1 MDHII
6 VYSKDRALFS
16 LLSSAF
22 GSEYVF
28 HCEHGEGGVNREVS
42 EGRRQIVLIDLNS
55 HADGME
61 EQVDCAYRLVDSEH
75 NVVVLADAAH
85 MQLGEE
91 LVRGGAFGV
100 CRCPPS
106 MRELRDLLRRA
117 VQDASVSDLRAP
129 VACSA
134 ESFARRINMVG
145 NSESMQHVYRMIQQ
159 VADIDASVLITGESG
174 TGKELVARAIHNQGM
189 RSRGPF
195 VAVSCGAI
203 PETLIEAELF
213 GHEKGAFTGTV
224 GDRQGLFEVAG
235 NGTLF
240 LDEIGELSPYTQIKL
255 LRVLQERQFSRLGSN
270 RLLRLGARVIFATHR
285 NLDEMVTLGKFRH
298 DLYFRINIM
307 KIEIPALRHHPEDIL
322 KLATHFLNHYSRIFH
337 KPVSG
342 FSAEAISFL
351 EKYHWPGNVREME
364 NVIQQAIIMSQR
376 TEIQCE
382 DLPWNVREPALMNI
396 GESFPGGSFERKLQE
411 FRIKLAMAAVR
422 EKGGNKAAAARSL
435 DISRGYLHRLI
446 RLAELDGGDLQQEL
460 VSAAPMQSYS

>member
-1 MDHII
+1 MDQVF
-6 VYSKDRALFS
+6 VYSNDRALLS

-22 GSEYVF
+22 GNEYLIHNTSVAGDVKGQV
-28 HCEHGEGGVNREVS
+28 H
-42 EGRRQIVLIDLNS
+42 EGRRHVVLIDLNS
-55 HADGME
+55 HAESSD
-61 EQVDCAYRLVDSEH
+61 EQVDCAYRLVDSEN
-75 NVVVLADAAH
+75 NVVVLADSAH
-85 MQLGEE
+85 MQIAED

-106 MRELRDLLRRA
+106 MRELRDMLRRA
-117 VQDASVSDLRAP
+117 VEDASRTDLSAP
-129 VACSA
+129 VTGSS

-145 NSESMQHVYRMIQQ
+145 SSESMERVYRMIQR

-174 TGKELVARAIHNQGM
+174 TGKELVARAIHSQGM
-189 RSRGPF
+189 RSRFPF

-224 GDRQGLFEVAG
+224 GDRQGLFELAG

-270 RLLRLGARVIFATHR
+270 RLLRLRARVIFATHR
-285 NLDEMVTLGKFRH
+285 NLDEMVALGKFRH

-307 KIEIPALRHHPEDIL
+307 KIEVPALRHHPEDIL
-322 KLATHFLNHYSRIFH
+322 KLAMHFLNHYSRMFH
-337 KPVSG
+337 KPVRELS
-342 FSAEAISFL
+342 SEVMLAL

-364 NVIQQAIIMSQR
+364 NVIQQAIIMSQGMVL
-376 TEIQCE
+376 ECD

-396 GESFPGGSFERKLQE
+396 GDSCPGGSFERKLQE
-411 FRIKLAMAAVR
+411 FRIRLAMAAVR

-446 RLAELDGGDLQQEL
+446 RLAEADGADLQPDL
-460 VSAAPMQSYS
+460 LPATPMESYS